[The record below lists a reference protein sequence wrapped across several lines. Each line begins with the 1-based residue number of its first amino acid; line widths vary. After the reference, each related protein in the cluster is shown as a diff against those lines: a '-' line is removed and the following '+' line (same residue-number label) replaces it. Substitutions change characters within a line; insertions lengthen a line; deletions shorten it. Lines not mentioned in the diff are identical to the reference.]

1 MVRCILLTKYR
12 QVKYIIFENKIH
24 SKNKRQKGGY
34 IATWTARFDQIII
47 VRGLTQKFRNKE
59 LKGKYLRI
67 RRFLGRVRNSLQS
80 FPAPCGYGSKVL
92 ISLLHKQW
100 LQQCGN
106 KEWNQ
111 THVSPDERTLPTPTT
126 GEQSEHQGNGTLHQQ
141 VFVVLQII
149 RYRLTTIL
157 SSPM

>member
-1 MVRCILLTKYR
+1 MLSLERTVNRCGQEEDHFGEMVRCILLTKYR

-24 SKNKRQKGGY
+24 SKNKRQKSGY
-34 IATWTARFDQIII
+34 IVTWTARFDQIII

-92 ISLLHKQW
+92 ITLLHKQQ
-100 LQQCGN
+100 L
-106 KEWNQ
+106 
-111 THVSPDERTLPTPTT
+111 
-126 GEQSEHQGNGTLHQQ
+126 
-141 VFVVLQII
+141 
-149 RYRLTTIL
+149 
-157 SSPM
+157 